1 MLFEK
6 SCGFVVYR
14 DTDQG
19 REYLIIQV
27 SHGEYGFPKGHVEA
41 GETELETAIRELKEE
56 TALEVQVVE
65 GFRREIAYR
74 LKANMNIT
82 KQAVYFLGKAKDGP
96 IVCQESE
103 LLGAQF
109 LPLEQALAQLSFV
122 SIIEILKEADAYLDN
137 LPQ

>member
-27 SHGEYGFPKGHVEA
+27 SHGEYGFPKGHVEE

-82 KQAVYFLGKAKDGP
+82 KQAVYFLGKAKAGQL
-96 IVCQESE
+96 VCQESE
-103 LLGAQF
+103 LLGAEF
-109 LPLEQALAQLSFV
+109 LSLDQALARLTFD
-122 SIIEILKEADAYLDN
+122 SIIEILKEADAFLAK
-137 LPQ
+137 

>member
-27 SHGEYGFPKGHVEA
+27 SHGEYGFPKGHVEE